1 MSQRYDVKESVPITL
16 DEVKEAKKIVS
27 DELTRNEL
35 WRYFAKRTNA
45 ERKKLIQLNLTIARE
60 FKNKIDSLKADEIF
74 HIAMY
79 FLKVKNHNYFSTVE
93 QTKIKEERE
102 STEKKIHRKNGKRRM
117 NQRTACFMFMSEFH
131 ELKQKEVSTKDA
143 IEILYAK
150 HRSEF
155 WGQKPNGIVMMR
167 YYARWKDKN
176 KLSDKAS
183 LSLPRATENESPA
196 QEPLAV
202 PVPEVEHTTIDI
214 FKKIAERAEEPQ
226 AVPLR
231 TGNENSY
238 ANI

>member
-1 MSQRYDVKESVPITL
+1 MSAHNVDVKESVPITL
-16 DEVKEAKKIVS
+16 DEVKDAQKIVS

-35 WRYFAKRTNA
+35 WRYFANRTNA
-45 ERKKLIQLNLTIARE
+45 ERKKLIQLNLMIARY
-60 FKNKIDSLKADEIF
+60 FKNKIDSLKADDIF

-102 STEKKIHRKNGKRRM
+102 NTEKKIHRKNGKRRM

-131 ELKQKEVSTKDA
+131 QLKQKEVSTKDA

-155 WGQKPNGIVMMR
+155 WGQKPNSIVQMR
-167 YYARWKDKN
+167 YYREWQRKN
-176 KLSDKAS
+176 NIAEEQIVQ
-183 LSLPRATENESPA
+183 PQAEV
-196 QEPLAV
+196 EPM
-202 PVPEVEHTTIDI
+202 PEVENAVLDV
-214 FKKIAERAEEPQ
+214 FKKIAERAEEPT
-226 AVPLR
+226 VPLR
-231 TGNENSY
+231 TGNENRP

>member
-1 MSQRYDVKESVPITL
+1 MSAHNVDVKESIPVTL
-16 DEVKEAKKIVS
+16 DEVKNAQKIVS

-35 WRYFAKRTNA
+35 WRYFANRTNA

-93 QTKIKEERE
+93 QAKIKEERE

-131 ELKQKEVSTKDA
+131 ELKQKEVKTKDA
-143 IEILYAK
+143 IEILYSK

-155 WGQKPNGIVMMR
+155 WGQKPNSIVMMR
-167 YYARWKDKN
+167 YYREWQRKN
-176 KLSDKAS
+176 NIAEE
-183 LSLPRATENESPA
+183 PIVQPPA
-196 QEPLAV
+196 VEPMPA
-202 PVPEVEHTTIDI
+202 EHTTLDI
-214 FKKIAERAEEPQ
+214 FKKIAEQAEEPPV
-226 AVPLR
+226 VPLPTG
-231 TGNENSY
+231 TGNENRP
-238 ANI
+238 ADI